1 MSEIDNRRLAMSDA
15 GIARYEEKLR
25 EKDCEAFAFVLE
37 DRRGR
42 WLLSRLAREN
52 FRDRTTFTGDAETH
66 FREGKRAA
74 VMVLFQRMRAAK
86 ERFGQLLL
94 LAETELWAAVEETIR
109 QTQKEEEDS
118 DRE

>member
-15 GIARYEEKLR
+15 GVARYEAKMR
-25 EKDCEAFAFVLE
+25 EKDLEAFAFVLE

-42 WLLSRLAREN
+42 WLVARFAQEN
-52 FRDRTTFTGDAETH
+52 FRDRTTFRADAEAG

-74 VMVLFQRMRAAK
+74 ALVLFQRMRAAK

-94 LAETELWAAVEETIR
+94 LAEAELWAAAEEAIR
-109 QTQKEEEDS
+109 QAQKEDEDS
-118 DRE
+118 GRG